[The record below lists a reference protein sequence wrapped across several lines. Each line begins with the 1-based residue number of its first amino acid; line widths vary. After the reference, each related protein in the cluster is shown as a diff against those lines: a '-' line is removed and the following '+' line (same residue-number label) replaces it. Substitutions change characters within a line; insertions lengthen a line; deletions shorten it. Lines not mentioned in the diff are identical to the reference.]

1 MKDRVAKY
9 LLILPA
15 AAVILGTTIWP
26 LASALLASFRDWRL
40 KRSALPGRFV
50 GWDNYAFAFEE
61 PDFLNALAVTARFVV
76 LDVTLTVAL
85 ALGLALLLRRAGIM
99 QSLTRAVLIIPF
111 AMSPAL
117 IGVSFRFMFNG
128 EHGVIAH
135 ALGAIPGLGDVI
147 WLAHPTFAM
156 LVLVASDVWHWFPY
170 MTLVVLGGLAA
181 IPVETEEAARI
192 GAGAA
197 ACRAAPAFRGAGRGR
212 RAQDHLRAEDVR
224 PGGDADGRRA
234 RHIDPDPGALHLHR
248 RLRALRHGSGLGAR
262 LDADAA
268 AGRRRRLL
276 SAPDPAGAAG
286 GSWLNADPRASPAPA
301 SPGSP
306 APARSSPCSWSS
318 SSRSRGWC

>member
-61 PDFLNALAVTARFVV
+61 PEFLNALAVTARFVV

-128 EHGVIAH
+128 EHGVIAR

-147 WLAHPTFAM
+147 WLAHPPFAM
-156 LVLVASDVWHWFPY
+156 LVLVASAVWHWFPY

-192 GAGAA
+192 DGASEAQVLRHVVLPQLSGVLAVVAVLKTIFALKMFDQVVTLTGGGPGISTQTLAHYIFTVGFVHYDMGLASALAWMLTLLLGAVGAGYL
-197 ACRAAPAFRGAGRGR
+197 RLILPGRRGA
-212 RAQDHLRAEDVR
+212 
-224 PGGDADGRRA
+224 
-234 RHIDPDPGALHLHR
+234 
-248 RLRALRHGSGLGAR
+248 HG
-262 LDADAA
+262 
-268 AGRRRRLL
+268 
-276 SAPDPAGAAG
+276 
-286 GSWLNADPRASPAPA
+286 
-301 SPGSP
+301 
-306 APARSSPCSWSS
+306 
-318 SSRSRGWC
+318 